1 MPALG
6 KLYNLSDSLS
16 LYNGYTNIYF
26 IRMLSHLGDKQ
37 KVFNLMP
44 AYIVGIFQKV
54 IATKNLAVRSKFHP
68 LPTLCGLE
76 D

>member
-44 AYIVGIFQKV
+44 AYIVGIF
-54 IATKNLAVRSKFHP
+54 
-68 LPTLCGLE
+68 
-76 D
+76 